1 MPSILDIAPPEL
13 SAETKVIRGV
23 PLNLQGIP
31 ADQWAVLYSRFP
43 AMRLVVVGGA
53 FTSDQNIELLKAQ
66 LALIA
71 AGMGQ
76 LGNDDIE
83 RAVLER
89 LTPDER
95 QDIAQTIMKLSVGR
109 NLGPLLD
116 GAAAGPAAGL
126 STEEAATR

>member
-1 MPSILDIAPPEL
+1 MPSILDVAPPEL
-13 SAETKVIRGV
+13 SAETKVIRGT

-31 ADQWAVLYSRFP
+31 GDQWALLYSRFP
-43 AMRLVVVGGA
+43 AMRLLVVGGEPSA
-53 FTSDQNIELLKAQ
+53 DQNIELLKAQ

-95 QDIAQTIMKLSVGR
+95 QDLTQTIMRLSVGR
-109 NLGPLLD
+109 NLSPLLD
-116 GAAAGPAAGL
+116 GAAAGADDRSTAAP
-126 STEEAATR
+126 ATR